1 MAQLG
6 QFDLQLAFVS
16 TGTLSEDIEDQA
28 GPVHYPALEQTLQVA
43 LLGRGQGMVE
53 DDDVGVQHLDLGRDL
68 FSLAAA
74 DKKFGT
80 GRTALVVITPSAL
93 TPAELTSILSSSRSS
108 RSPSSLKL
116 TCTRTAC
123 SPAS

>member
-16 TGTLSEDIEDQA
+16 AGALGEDIEDKA
-28 GPVHYPALEQTLQVA
+28 GPVHDPALEQTLQVA

-53 DDDVGVQHLDLGRDL
+53 DDHVGVQHLDLGRDL
-68 FSLAAA
+68 FRLAAA
-74 DKKFGT
+74 DKNLALGAL
-80 GRTALVVITPSAL
+80 RLVVITPSAL